1 MWELIRSGN
10 VMMIPL
16 GLCSLVG
23 LTVFLERLYALRRGR
38 IVYPEVAEA
47 VATLDAGPDMGVAR
61 AILDRRPGPFAT
73 IVRAGLDHA
82 DDDWTIVRDVLQE
95 AGRQEAVRI
104 SRNLGVLETVAA
116 VAPLLGLL
124 GTVTGMI
131 RVFSTVSSAGLGDPE
146 LLSGGISEAMITT
159 AAGLIIGIPMLVAHN
174 WLRGRA
180 DAIIFELEQHATT
193 LLGALRRRK
202 LHGAAAREA

>member
-38 IVYPEVAEA
+38 IVYPEVVEA
-47 VATLDAGPDMGVAR
+47 VATLDAGPDLGVAR
-61 AILDRRPGPFAT
+61 AILDRKPGPFAS

-82 DDDWTIVRDVLQE
+82 DDDWTILRDVLQE

-159 AAGLIIGIPMLVAHN
+159 AAGLIIGIPTLVASN

-180 DAIIFELEQHATT
+180 DAIIFELEQQATT
-193 LLGALRRRK
+193 LLDALRRRK
-202 LHGAAAREA
+202 LRAAKGA

>member
-47 VATLDAGPDMGVAR
+47 VATLDAGPDLGVAK
-61 AILDRRPGPFAT
+61 AILDRKPGPFSN

-124 GTVTGMI
+124 GTVFGMI
-131 RVFSTVSSAGLGDPE
+131 RVFSAVSSAGLGDPE

-159 AAGLIIGIPMLVAHN
+159 AAGLIIGIPALVAYN

-180 DAIIFELEQHATT
+180 DAIIFELEQHATS
-193 LLGALRRRK
+193 LLDGLRRRK
-202 LHGAAAREA
+202 LRARGA

>member
-38 IVYPEVAEA
+38 IIYPEVAEA
-47 VATLDAGPDMGVAR
+47 VATLDAGPDLGVAR
-61 AILDRRPGPFAT
+61 AILDRRPGPFAS
-73 IVRAGLDHA
+73 IVRAGLEHA

-159 AAGLIIGIPMLVAHN
+159 AAGLIIGIPTLVAYN

-180 DAIIFELEQHATT
+180 DAIIFELEQHATS
-193 LLGALRRRK
+193 LLDALRRRK
-202 LHGAAAREA
+202 LKVRGA

>member
-47 VATLDAGPDMGVAR
+47 VATLDAGPDLGVAK
-61 AILDRRPGPFAT
+61 AILDRKPGPFSN

-124 GTVTGMI
+124 GTVFGMI
-131 RVFSTVSSAGLGDPE
+131 RVFSAVSSAGLGDPE

-159 AAGLIIGIPMLVAHN
+159 AAGLIIGIPTLVAYN

-180 DAIIFELEQHATT
+180 DAIIFELEQHATS
-193 LLGALRRRK
+193 LLDGLRRRK
-202 LHGAAAREA
+202 LRAKGA

>member
-1 MWELIRSGN
+1 MWEMIQSGN

-23 LTVFLERLYALRRGR
+23 LAVFLERALALRRNA
-38 IVYPEVAEA
+38 IVFPEVVEV
-47 VATLDAGPDMGVAR
+47 VATLGASPDFGVAN
-61 AILDRRPGPFAT
+61 AILARKPGPFAT

-82 DDDWTIVRDVLQE
+82 NDDWTIVRDVLQE

-104 SRNLGVLETVAA
+104 SRNLNVLETVAA

-131 RVFSTVSSAGLGDPE
+131 RVFAVVNQAGLGNPE
-146 LLSGGISEAMITT
+146 VLSGGISEAMITT
-159 AAGLIIGIPMLVAHN
+159 AAGLIIGIPSLVAYN

-180 DAIIFELEQHATT
+180 DGIIFELEQNATT
-193 LLGALRRRK
+193 LLGSLRRRK
-202 LHGAAAREA
+202 REGI